1 MRVSRSI
8 PSVVRRFLPSL
19 LIVSTVVGC
28 GSSFTIRPPVPEDE
42 VARLKREITKVRF
55 AVDST
60 KELIERARGQA
71 YLPDLYMRLAELHVE
86 EARYHY
92 FIAYEGQKKRSR
104 AVVSVQARLLKNK
117 AVEVYKRILD
127 EFPTYQDS
135 DKVKFFIAHE
145 YRELGEY
152 DTMIGYLNQV
162 VDEHA
167 QSSFRNEALLVL
179 GDHFFD
185 QSELK
190 AAEKYY
196 KQILATPE
204 SDSHG
209 MARYKL
215 GWVRINEEKFK
226 DALKLFEETIE
237 GLQKLKAGKAR
248 RGPGGG
254 EKLDLRREALVDLV
268 FPYTEVHKKA
278 QAEDSL
284 EYFRKLADSRTS
296 YLAALN
302 KLAKRW
308 FVKGRYN
315 VASGIYREL
324 LALGADD
331 EDSIEWARRLYDG
344 AVKGRQFE
352 YVATDVGIL
361 SDILERR
368 YYDWRLTDTE
378 REQAYK
384 EFEAYSRDLATKA
397 QLAAKEKKDK
407 KLYSLV
413 GDAYETYLRVF
424 SEAEAINEI
433 AQNMAEARL
442 EAEEW
447 LQAGVAFEAITE
459 RVGEKDKKDVIYN
472 AVVAY
477 DRALKKATELTRLE
491 RVRARAGLR
500 KSARRY
506 VASYPREKEMVAIKF
521 NYAKSFY
528 DEGLFEEA
536 AELFAALVEEFPSS
550 SEAAVSA
557 ELALDSLRVRE
568 DFEEMARLGQ
578 RFTGNQALPGDIR
591 GQLAEIV
598 KSAEA
603 QALDKATL
611 DAGTGGDA
619 AVESLLAFAAR
630 HKGSALGEKALIN
643 AFATAQNSDDF
654 EQVAKIGERIL
665 QDYPG
670 SKIGQDV
677 LATLGK
683 MSAQATDFERAATY
697 LERAA
702 QNSKGADRV
711 ELLKAAAGLQ
721 AGLGD
726 MEAAKR
732 TYQEILRASD
742 GPSKRDAALAL
753 ADLMEPSG
761 DYAEMARALSVA
773 NSVQGSAALEFRL
786 GYALLRAGRGNDAQR
801 HFQAAVQ
808 QGSGSSNPEELEGVA
823 GAAFY
828 LGEPLFKSFEK
839 VGYQGGT
846 IQAVQN
852 KFAALQE
859 FEGAMSA
866 VLDTGDP
873 RWSLAALARMAA
885 AYENAADFI
894 EKAPPPSGLSGAA
907 ADQVKEALTMRMH
920 EQRASA
926 KDVLEACAAKAAE
939 LKVFTAAAKSCNA
952 GRSLTGDPEER
963 EMPKGRGG
971 APPAGQVN
979 ALRQQIAKNSKDY
992 QALVRLA
999 TLYLQSGDPFG
1010 ARLVLDKASEGG
1022 ANAETYNL
1030 RAVVM
1035 FKLGFPQAAFDDL
1048 KAALE
1053 QDGSDARARLNLAAL
1068 YRAYNYKTLA
1078 DAERAKVRSTRGLD
1092 FQGDPSFLPGAG
1104 AQ

>member
-1 MRVSRSI
+1 MRVL
-8 PSVVRRFLPSL
+8 LPSL
-19 LIVSTVVGC
+19 LIAATVAGC
-28 GSSFTIRPPVPEDE
+28 GPTFSIRPPMPEDE

-162 VDEHA
+162 VTEHPN
-167 QSSFRNEALLVL
+167 SGFRNEALLVL
-179 GDHFFD
+179 GDHYFD

-190 AAEKYY
+190 QAEKYY

-226 DALKLFEETIE
+226 DALKLFEDTIE
-237 GLQKLKAGKAR
+237 GLEKHRKGKNKLPR
-248 RGPGGG
+248 GG

-268 FPYTEVHKKA
+268 FPYTEVNKKA
-278 QAEDSL
+278 AAEDSL
-284 EYFRKLADSRTS
+284 TYFRRLADSRTT

-368 YYDWRLTDTE
+368 YYDWRLTEQE

-384 EFEAYSRDLATKA
+384 EFEAYTRDLSTKA

-413 GDAYETYLRVF
+413 ADAYETYLRVF
-424 SEAEAINEI
+424 SEAEAVNEI

-447 LQAGVAFEAITE
+447 LQAGVAFESITD
-459 RVGEKDKKDVIYN
+459 RVGEKEKKDVIYN

-477 DRALKKATELTRLE
+477 DRALKKAAELSRLD

-500 KSARRY
+500 KSAQRY
-506 VASYPREKEMVAIKF
+506 VTLYPKEREMVAIKF

-536 AELFAALVEEFPSS
+536 AELFSALVEEFPTS

-578 RFTGNQALPGDIR
+578 RFTGNQSLPGEVR

-683 MSAQATDFERAATY
+683 MSAQATDFERAAGY

-732 TYQEILRASD
+732 TYQEILKAAD
-742 GPSKRDAALAL
+742 GPSRRDAAMAL
-753 ADLMEPSG
+753 ADLMEQSG

-773 NSVQGSAALEFRL
+773 ASVQGSAAVEFRL
-786 GYALLRAGRGNDAQR
+786 GYALMKAGRGSDAQR

-808 QGSGSSNPEELEGVA
+808 QGSGSGNPEELEGVA
-823 GAAFY
+823 GAAFF
-828 LGEPLFKSFEK
+828 LGESVYKAFER

-894 EKAPPPSGLSGAA
+894 EKAPPPTGLSGAA

-939 LKVFTAAAKSCNA
+939 IKVFTAAAKACNA
-952 GRSLTGDPEER
+952 GQALTGDPEGR
-963 EMPKGRGG
+963 EMPKGRAGS
-971 APPAGQVN
+971 PPAGQVN

-992 QALVRLA
+992 QALARLA
-999 TLYLQSGDPFG
+999 TLYLQAGDPFG

-1035 FKLGFPQAAFDDL
+1035 FKLGFPQAAFEDL
-1048 KAALE
+1048 RLALE

>member
-1 MRVSRSI
+1 MRALTSSRYVV
-8 PSVVRRFLPSL
+8 PSMLVAAALA
-19 LIVSTVVGC
+19 GC
-28 GSSFTIRPPVPEDE
+28 GPTFTIRPPVPEDE

-127 EFPTYQDS
+127 EFPTYQDT

-145 YRELGEY
+145 FRELGEY

-162 VDEHA
+162 VDEHPN
-167 QSSFRNEALLVL
+167 SGFRNEALLVL
-179 GDHFFD
+179 GDHYFD

-190 AAEKYY
+190 PAEKYY

-226 DALKLFEETIE
+226 EALKLFEDTIQ
-237 GLQKLKAGKAR
+237 GLEQHKKKKGH
-248 RGPGGG
+248 GPRGG

-268 FPYTEVHKKA
+268 FPYTEVNKKA
-278 QAEDSL
+278 AAEESL
-284 EYFRKLADSRTS
+284 AYFRRLADSRTT

-352 YVATDVGIL
+352 YVATDVAIL

-368 YYDWRLTDTE
+368 YYDWRLTEQE
-378 REQAYK
+378 RDQAYK
-384 EFEAYSRDLATKA
+384 EFEAYTRDLSTKA

-413 GDAYETYLRVF
+413 GDAYETYLRIF
-424 SEAEAINEI
+424 SEAEAVNEI

-447 LQAGVAFEAITE
+447 LQAGAAFEAIME
-459 RVGEKDKKDVIYN
+459 RVGEKEKKDVIYN

-477 DRALKKATELTRLE
+477 DRALKKAPELTRLE

-500 KSARRY
+500 KSAQRY
-506 VASYPREKEMVAIKF
+506 VALYPKEREMVAIKF

-536 AELFAALVEEFPSS
+536 AELFAALVEEFPTS

-578 RFTGNQALPGDIR
+578 RFTGNSSLPGEVR

-683 MSAQATDFERAATY
+683 MSAQATDFERAANY

-726 MEAAKR
+726 LEAAKR
-732 TYQEILRASD
+732 TYQEILRAAD

-753 ADLMEPSG
+753 ADLMEQSG

-773 NSVQGSAALEFRL
+773 SSVQSSAAVEFRL
-786 GYALLRAGRGNDAQR
+786 GYALMKAGRGGDAQR

-808 QGSGSSNPEELEGVA
+808 QGSGSSNPEELEGFA
-823 GAAFY
+823 GAAFF
-828 LGEPLFKSFEK
+828 LGEPVYKAFER

-859 FEGAMSA
+859 FESAMSA

-894 EKAPPPSGLSGAA
+894 EKAPPPTGLSGAA

-939 LKVFTAAAKSCNA
+939 IKVFTAAAKSCNA
-952 GRSLTGDPEER
+952 GQALTGDPEGR
-963 EMPKGRGG
+963 EMPKGRAGS
-971 APPAGQVN
+971 PPAGQVN

-999 TLYLQSGDPFG
+999 TLYLQAGDPFG

-1035 FKLGFPQAAFDDL
+1035 YKLGFPQAAFEDL
-1048 KAALE
+1048 RLALE

-1068 YRAYNYKTLA
+1068 YRAYNYKTLG

-1092 FQGDPSFLPGAG
+1092 LQGDPSFLPGAG